1 MTKAEA
7 EAAVK
12 KYGSIRNAA
21 AQLHIRRDTISK
33 LIKGVEVKTKKV
45 AEIKK
50 TAGRSLTEF
59 KNVYDKDTIVPAK
72 IKEGLADL
80 GQSWEYEVEFVK
92 RCGLSFNDIGNY
104 RDQFPDN
111 WLVIRGDGKKVWA
124 SVKMIKEMKGML

>member
-1 MTKAEA
+1 MNRTDA

-12 KYGSIRNAA
+12 KHGSINNAA
-21 AQLHIRRDTISK
+21 KMMHVGKNTIRKALATGSANAAK
-33 LIKGVEVKTKKV
+33 
-45 AEIKK
+45 EIKK

-59 KNVYDKDTIVPAK
+59 KKAYDKDTIVPAK

-92 RCGLSFNDIGNY
+92 RCGLSFNDMGNY

-111 WLVIRGDGKKVWA
+111 WLIIRGDGKKVWA
-124 SVKMIKEMKGML
+124 SAKMIKEMKGML